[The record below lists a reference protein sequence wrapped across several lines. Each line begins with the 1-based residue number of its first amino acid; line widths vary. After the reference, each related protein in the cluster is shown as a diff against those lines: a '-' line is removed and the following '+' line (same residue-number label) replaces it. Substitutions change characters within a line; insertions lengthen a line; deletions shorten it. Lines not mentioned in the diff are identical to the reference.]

1 MSETGKELEVL
12 SRLTTDVNVGMEEVV
27 GVFVSQ
33 YEETLYNRKD
43 ELQDEIKR
51 LKKELSTL
59 DKALLEQYNQTRAN
73 YDMTNSVLGIKAEMT
88 GVDLVWSRKED
99 YDLKGGKGS
108 NSVVKITVTVS
119 DLDKPRE
126 RYSSRGSFNKIFLID
141 IPETDVSKKKSLD
154 DELSERTTDLQEVLQ
169 LIKSVSRKERQ
180 IKGRISKMKLDQAG
194 YGELLENAELLQL
207 IQLD

>member
-108 NSVVKITVTVS
+108 NSVVKI
-119 DLDKPRE
+119 L
-126 RYSSRGSFNKIFLID
+126 
-141 IPETDVSKKKSLD
+141 
-154 DELSERTTDLQEVLQ
+154 
-169 LIKSVSRKERQ
+169 
-180 IKGRISKMKLDQAG
+180 
-194 YGELLENAELLQL
+194 
-207 IQLD
+207 